1 MRYQEMSNNSNLE
14 FRKVPSLQF
23 LYEVNENGTI
33 FRNVKSKKQLKIKL
47 DYHHSPKGYWIT
59 FVCIKGK
66 VHRVMLHKVV
76 AECWLGPKP
85 EGLEI
90 DHIDRNSQNNDYRNL
105 RYVNHSGQM
114 KNRVLSSRIIEQ
126 AKKNTEAWIK
136 SISIP
141 CFVNG
146 KKFESIT
153 AAARY
158 IGSKLEVNPE
168 SVRAKLKKR
177 RANVLGFDIT
187 YGMQRLDTPTPRSK
201 E

>member
-1 MRYQEMSNNSNLE
+1 MSNNSNLE
-14 FRKVPSLQF
+14 FRKIPSLQF

-47 DYHHSPKGYWIT
+47 DYHHSPKGYWTT
-59 FVCIKGK
+59 FVSIKGK

-90 DHIDRNSQNNDYRNL
+90 DHIDRDSQNNDYRNL
-105 RYVNHSGQM
+105 RYVDHSGQM

-136 SISIP
+136 SISVP

-146 KKFESIT
+146 QEFESIS

-158 IGSKLEVNPE
+158 IGDKLGVNPE
-168 SVRAKLKKR
+168 AVRGKLKKR